1 MPCARSHA
9 RSPPPPCHSPR
20 ATAPPAARRRRAA
33 PLCPTPP
40 LAARCSAPPHRLV
53 SQHRSPPHRS
63 LRRSLRHS
71 LRCSL
76 RRSAH
81 CTARRAPLVAPL
93 VALLVSICKGSE
105 GTHDQHSSH
114 TVKCA
119 GGGTAVG
126 HCHWAYGGRAPDA
139 RQLRTLADEEVGDAP
154 RDEPRKRPAPCRAFG
169 PWASARGPRLSGLPE
184 AQ

>member
-81 CTARRAPLVAPL
+81 CTARRAPLVA
-93 VALLVSICKGSE
+93 LLVSICKGSE
-105 GTHDQHSSH
+105 GTHRMISIQ
-114 TVKCA
+114 V
-119 GGGTAVG
+119 
-126 HCHWAYGGRAPDA
+126 
-139 RQLRTLADEEVGDAP
+139 TLSNAWE
-154 RDEPRKRPAPCRAFG
+154 
-169 PWASARGPRLSGLPE
+169 E
-184 AQ
+184 AQLWGIAIGRMAGAHLTLVN